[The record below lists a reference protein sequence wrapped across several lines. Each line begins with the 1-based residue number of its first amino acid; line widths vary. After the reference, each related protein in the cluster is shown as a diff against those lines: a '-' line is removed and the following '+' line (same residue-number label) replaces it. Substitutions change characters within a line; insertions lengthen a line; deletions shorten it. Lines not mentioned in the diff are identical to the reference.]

1 VPPPR
6 AYAQTAQPTYAQPAA
21 APQYTTNYGG
31 YYRTPATQPAAAPPP
46 PASAL
51 IRPARFNHNQNLVGQ
66 YTSYVMYDV
75 AEVLVNRAGDL
86 IRSCRD
92 EYVRELFEEENK

>member
-21 APQYTTNYGG
+21 APQYGG
-31 YYRTPATQPAAAPPP
+31 YYRTPAAQPAAPPP